1 MLEEEQK
8 EKERFG
14 QRKNEIE
21 NELLSQRRRIEE
33 FEKENAELKKHID
46 EIKKYKI

>member
-21 NELLSQRRRIEE
+21 NELFSQRKRMEISLFEWEIE
-33 FEKENAELKKHID
+33 
-46 EIKKYKI
+46 